1 MTEPQMAELSRC
13 ATSARR
19 LLDGCVTQDVK
30 TRLLSLASHTLADA
44 CGAAKE
50 EWSKPTTAAQNLDED
65 LWNLTL
71 AVSALRAQ
79 SDELRSIDVAVAA
92 LQLAGSTLADS
103 AATIP
108 ARIQRLREIKVG
120 GSFGEWIGNR
130 CRSRSTCG
138 RMRMSHDMPRRF

>member
-1 MTEPQMAELSRC
+1 
-13 ATSARR
+13 
-19 LLDGCVTQDVK
+19 
-30 TRLLSLASHTLADA
+30 
-44 CGAAKE
+44 
-50 EWSKPTTAAQNLDED
+50 
-65 LWNLTL
+65 
-71 AVSALRAQ
+71 LRAQ

-108 ARIQRLREIKVG
+108 ARIQRLREIKVR